1 MKGCLEIS
9 IVPLDLEPKIQFL
22 IIQLSSFLFKI
33 LDPKGTKDIITQ
45 YYGFLGPGEVWKA
58 RIALRDISTEVCLTH
73 LDDYIE
79 SPEGVLTIKHGPM
92 SKDPKFPFRFE
103 SEQILDIKNPEFSEW
118 SGVLKIEKEDDDWK
132 ELKENIQ
139 EMLNKRKEEGY
150 EIMKELEET
159 QKTQK
164 PAFWDYQ
171 KEYDQ
176 KLKEIENRKKKA
188 LKTQEDKPPEGFF
201 FLPGSE
207 KSEISEMPKKL
218 VQEEKK
224 KSETKKILEKV
235 EKSKIPKSEKSEK
248 SEKIVQSKSLQST
261 QEATL
266 ENDTI
271 RLLGNCNFTKNEL
284 YPVQKVNSKRRKRVE
299 KREKEEK
306 ERGRCCGGCCLI
318 L

>member
-1 MKGCLEIS
+1 MKGFLEIS
-9 IVPLDLEPKIQFL
+9 IVPLNSEHQIQFL

-45 YYGFLGPGEVWKA
+45 YYGFWCPGEEWKI

-79 SPEGVLTIKHGPM
+79 SPEGVLTVKHRPVLINNR
-92 SKDPKFPFRFE
+92 KFPFRFE
-103 SEQILDIKNPEFSEW
+103 SEQILDMNNPEYSEW

-150 EIMKELEET
+150 EMMKELEET

-164 PAFWDYQ
+164 PALWDYK
-171 KEYDQ
+171 KEYHE
-176 KLKEIENRKKKA
+176 KYMELENRQIEELKKHA
-188 LKTQEDKPPEGFF
+188 DDPPEGFD

-207 KSEISEMPKKL
+207 ISEKTEKPKRL

-224 KSETKKILEKV
+224 KSEKKILEKV
-235 EKSKIPKSEKSEK
+235 EKSGTKKSEKSEK

-271 RLLGNCNFTKNEL
+271 RLLANCNFTKNEL

-306 ERGRCCGGCCLI
+306 ERSRLGCCGI